1 MPFFENACITRI
13 RNCSKVTLTAGRNIS
28 FKPRRLHS
36 FVFFVSGKVLYKYP
50 DDNSFYCE
58 SATPFVYMPKG
69 VPYEVYPIEDTC
81 LLVVNFDAALTAA
94 PTTGFSTDYQNISRI
109 KDCMYSM
116 VNAYMQQRIG
126 ARAEVF
132 SLLYKTIFWI
142 QRNDLSDYL
151 PANRINKLEPALR
164 YIDEHLLDPE
174 IRVSQLV
181 SLCGISEKYFTTLFT
196 FFYKV
201 SAKQYILNKKLEY
214 AKTCLILT
222 GDSISEISEKCGF
235 SSLYYFSKLFKQ
247 RTGMTPTE
255 YRNIQQF

>member
-1 MPFFENACITRI
+1 MPFLENVCVTRI
-13 RNCSKVTLTAGRNIS
+13 RNCSKVTLSAGQNIS

-36 FVFFVSGKVLYKYP
+36 FVFFLSGKTLYKYP
-50 DDNSFYCE
+50 NDNNFYCE
-58 SATPFVYMPKG
+58 SATPFVYLPKG
-69 VPYEVYPIEDTC
+69 VPYEVYPLEDSNM
-81 LLVVNFDAALTAA
+81 LVVNFDATLASA
-94 PTTGFSTDYQNISRI
+94 PTTGFSATYQNISRI

-116 VNAYMQQRIG
+116 VNAYSQQRLG
-126 ARAEVF
+126 SKAEVF
-132 SLLYKTIFWI
+132 SLLYKAIFWI
-142 QRNDLSDYL
+142 QKNDLSDYM
-151 PANRINKLEPALR
+151 PASRINKLEPALS
-164 YIDEHLLDPE
+164 YIDEHFLDPE
-174 IRVSQLV
+174 IRVSRLV
-181 SLCGISEKYFTTLFT
+181 ELCGVSEKYFTTLFT

-214 AKTCLILT
+214 AKTCLALT